1 MVAGPSQREQHRQ
14 WTVEDVT
21 VTEPPVIKRAIAAA
35 AIGNITEW
43 YDFGVYGYLSLT
55 MKTVFF
61 PETDGVLGSILVA
74 GLFAVA
80 FLVRPLGGMFFGPL
94 SDRIGRNRV
103 LALTMLLMAAGTFLI
118 GCLPDYHSIGLWAAF
133 LLLLCRLLQGFSTG
147 GEYGNAMTFIAEYA
161 PDRRRGLLGS
171 MLEVGTFTGYLL
183 GASLATIM
191 SGVLSPEAMLAWGWR
206 VPFYVALPL
215 GVVGLYL
222 RSKLDDPPAFEAME
236 KKSAAKE
243 EHRVGAQ
250 LKQTFRLWPNMLV
263 CCGLVIAWNV
273 ANYMLTAYMPSY
285 IPIMASMQG
294 GRGAV
299 SELTSQILQ
308 IIVMA
313 VCLALIPVLGWLSD
327 RVGRRAVALTGSAA
341 LILLAVPA
349 LLLIRADGTL
359 STLFGLLIMGL
370 SLICFSAT
378 MPSTLPSLFP
388 TALRAGAL
396 SIAFNISIS
405 LFGGTTSVVME
416 TLVGK
421 TQNLMWPA
429 YYLMITGVI
438 GFISLRFTPE
448 SNGRPLWG
456 STPAVA
462 RPEDAP
468 AHVEELNARVRAAEA
483 TRQEAP
489 TAR

>member
-1 MVAGPSQREQHRQ
+1 
-14 WTVEDVT
+14 
-21 VTEPPVIKRAIAAA
+21 
-35 AIGNITEW
+35 
-43 YDFGVYGYLSLT
+43 
-55 MKTVFF
+55 
-61 PETDGVLGSILVA
+61 
-74 GLFAVA
+74 
-80 FLVRPLGGMFFGPL
+80 
-94 SDRIGRNRV
+94 
-103 LALTMLLMAAGTFLI
+103 MA
-118 GCLPDYHSIGLWAAF
+118 D
-133 LLLLCRLLQGFSTG
+133 
-147 GEYGNAMTFIAEYA
+147 
-161 PDRRRGLLGS
+161 
-171 MLEVGTFTGYLL
+171 
-183 GASLATIM
+183 
-191 SGVLSPEAMLAWGWR
+191 
-206 VPFYVALPL
+206 
-215 GVVGLYL
+215 
-222 RSKLDDPPAFEAME
+222 
-236 KKSAAKE
+236 
-243 EHRVGAQ
+243 
-250 LKQTFRLWPNMLV
+250 
-263 CCGLVIAWNV
+263 
-273 ANYMLTAYMPSY
+273 
-285 IPIMASMQG
+285 MQG

-378 MPSTLPSLFP
+378 IPSTLPSLFP

-462 RPEDAP
+462 RPEEAP
-468 AHVEELNARVRAAEA
+468 EHVAELNARVQAAQQPREK
-483 TRQEAP
+483 AP

>member
-1 MVAGPSQREQHRQ
+1 
-14 WTVEDVT
+14 
-21 VTEPPVIKRAIAAA
+21 
-35 AIGNITEW
+35 
-43 YDFGVYGYLSLT
+43 
-55 MKTVFF
+55 
-61 PETDGVLGSILVA
+61 
-74 GLFAVA
+74 
-80 FLVRPLGGMFFGPL
+80 
-94 SDRIGRNRV
+94 
-103 LALTMLLMAAGTFLI
+103 
-118 GCLPDYHSIGLWAAF
+118 
-133 LLLLCRLLQGFSTG
+133 
-147 GEYGNAMTFIAEYA
+147 
-161 PDRRRGLLGS
+161 
-171 MLEVGTFTGYLL
+171 
-183 GASLATIM
+183 
-191 SGVLSPEAMLAWGWR
+191 MLAWGWR

-222 RSKLDDPPAFEAME
+222 RSKLDDTPAFEAME

-243 EHRVGAQ
+243 EHRMGAQ
-250 LKQTFRLWPNMLV
+250 LKETFRLWPNMLV

-285 IPIMASMQG
+285 IPIMASMHG

-359 STLFGLLIMGL
+359 STLFDLLIMGL

-462 RPEDAP
+462 RPEEAP
-468 AHVEELNARVRAAEA
+468 EHVAELNARVQAAQQPREK
-483 TRQEAP
+483 AP
-489 TAR
+489 TAG

>member
-1 MVAGPSQREQHRQ
+1 M
-14 WTVEDVT
+14 
-21 VTEPPVIKRAIAAA
+21 
-35 AIGNITEW
+35 
-43 YDFGVYGYLSLT
+43 
-55 MKTVFF
+55 
-61 PETDGVLGSILVA
+61 
-74 GLFAVA
+74 
-80 FLVRPLGGMFFGPL
+80 
-94 SDRIGRNRV
+94 
-103 LALTMLLMAAGTFLI
+103 
-118 GCLPDYHSIGLWAAF
+118 
-133 LLLLCRLLQGFSTG
+133 
-147 GEYGNAMTFIAEYA
+147 
-161 PDRRRGLLGS
+161 
-171 MLEVGTFTGYLL
+171 
-183 GASLATIM
+183 
-191 SGVLSPEAMLAWGWR
+191 LSPEAMLAWGWR

-222 RSKLDDPPAFEAME
+222 RSKLDDTPAFEAME

-250 LKQTFRLWPNMLV
+250 LKETFRLWPNMLV

-285 IPIMASMQG
+285 IPIMVSMQG

-378 MPSTLPSLFP
+378 IPSTLPSLFP

-421 TQNLMWPA
+421 TQNLMWPVA
-429 YYLMITGVI
+429 SFAWWR
-438 GFISLRFTPE
+438 GFCSA
-448 SNGRPLWG
+448 LWR
-456 STPAVA
+456 SC
-462 RPEDAP
+462 
-468 AHVEELNARVRAAEA
+468 
-483 TRQEAP
+483 
-489 TAR
+489 

>member
-1 MVAGPSQREQHRQ
+1 
-14 WTVEDVT
+14 
-21 VTEPPVIKRAIAAA
+21 
-35 AIGNITEW
+35 
-43 YDFGVYGYLSLT
+43 
-55 MKTVFF
+55 
-61 PETDGVLGSILVA
+61 
-74 GLFAVA
+74 
-80 FLVRPLGGMFFGPL
+80 
-94 SDRIGRNRV
+94 
-103 LALTMLLMAAGTFLI
+103 
-118 GCLPDYHSIGLWAAF
+118 
-133 LLLLCRLLQGFSTG
+133 
-147 GEYGNAMTFIAEYA
+147 
-161 PDRRRGLLGS
+161 
-171 MLEVGTFTGYLL
+171 
-183 GASLATIM
+183 M
-191 SGVLSPEAMLAWGWR
+191 SGVLSPEAVLAWGWR

-222 RSKLDDPPAFEAME
+222 RSKLDDTPAFEAME

-250 LKQTFRLWPNMLV
+250 LKETFRLWPNMLV

-313 VCLALIPVLGWLSD
+313 VCLALIPVLGWFSD
-327 RVGRRAVALTGSAA
+327 RVGRRAAALTGSAA

-421 TQNLMWPA
+421 TQNLLWPA

-462 RPEDAP
+462 RPEEAP
-468 AHVEELNARVRAAEA
+468 EHVAELNGRVQAAQQPREK
-483 TRQEAP
+483 AP
-489 TAR
+489 TAG

>member
-1 MVAGPSQREQHRQ
+1 
-14 WTVEDVT
+14 
-21 VTEPPVIKRAIAAA
+21 
-35 AIGNITEW
+35 
-43 YDFGVYGYLSLT
+43 
-55 MKTVFF
+55 
-61 PETDGVLGSILVA
+61 
-74 GLFAVA
+74 
-80 FLVRPLGGMFFGPL
+80 
-94 SDRIGRNRV
+94 
-103 LALTMLLMAAGTFLI
+103 
-118 GCLPDYHSIGLWAAF
+118 
-133 LLLLCRLLQGFSTG
+133 
-147 GEYGNAMTFIAEYA
+147 MT
-161 PDRRRGLLGS
+161 
-171 MLEVGTFTGYLL
+171 
-183 GASLATIM
+183 
-191 SGVLSPEAMLAWGWR
+191 
-206 VPFYVALPL
+206 
-215 GVVGLYL
+215 
-222 RSKLDDPPAFEAME
+222 PPAFEAME

-250 LKQTFRLWPNMLV
+250 LKETFRLWPNMLV

-341 LILLAVPA
+341 LILLAVSA

-378 MPSTLPSLFP
+378 IPSTLPSLFP

-405 LFGGTTSVVME
+405 LFDGTTSVVME

-462 RPEDAP
+462 RPEEAP
-468 AHVEELNARVRAAEA
+468 EHVAELNARVQAAQQPREK
-483 TRQEAP
+483 AP
-489 TAR
+489 TAG